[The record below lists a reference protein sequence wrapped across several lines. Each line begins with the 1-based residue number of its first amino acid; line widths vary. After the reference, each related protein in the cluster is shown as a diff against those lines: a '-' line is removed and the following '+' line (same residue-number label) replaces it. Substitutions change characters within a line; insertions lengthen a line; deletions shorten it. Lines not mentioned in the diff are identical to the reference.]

1 MQEFG
6 KIYSHLF
13 SQHDYYIFKRNKI
26 VHILVS
32 TIKDTIVVWV
42 MCPLTYINE
51 GLLIVLADFGDP
63 C

>member
-1 MQEFG
+1 
-6 KIYSHLF
+6 LF
-13 SQHDYYIFKRNKI
+13 SQHDYFIFKRNKI
-26 VHILVS
+26 VHNFVS

-42 MCPLTYINE
+42 MCPLTSIIE